1 MGFDEP
7 ESDFGFESDFD
18 SLFVEEPESLELEL
32 ELDAESELF
41 EEAFS
46 RARFLVP

>member
-7 ESDFGFESDFD
+7 ESDFGFESVFD
-18 SLFVEEPESLELEL
+18 SLLVEELESLEV
-32 ELDAESELF
+32 ELDAESEPF
-41 EEAFS
+41 DEAFS